1 MSAAAELVVGLPFN
15 TRIGMVAED
24 GESLALADDPT
35 LTNHVGTVHAGALF
49 TLGEAASGVAI
60 TEAVAALGA
69 MPIAKGATIAY
80 RRPAKGR
87 VRARGRIVEEL
98 EAIRARLRTDGK
110 TAFDVAVSITDA
122 EGVEVATMTVTWHL
136 RGGG

>member
-15 TRIGMVAED
+15 ARIGLVAEED
-24 GESLALADDPT
+24 GRLALADDPT

-60 TEAVAALGA
+60 TDAVAALGA

-87 VRARGRIVEEL
+87 IHARGRIIEDL
-98 EAIRARLRTDGK
+98 DAIRARLRSEGK
-110 TAFDVAVSITDA
+110 TAFDVAVTLTDG
-122 EGVEVATMTVTWHL
+122 EGTEVATMTVTWHL